1 VSQFYD
7 ELTAEIQEF
16 IREQPVF
23 FTATA
28 PAEGRINL
36 SPKGMDTFR
45 ILDERTVAYLDITG
59 SGNETATHLREN
71 GRITLMFCSFGPVA
85 RIVRIYG
92 NGRVVRPCDA
102 QWNELHRHFPAY
114 PGERQIM
121 KIAVGSAMT
130 SCGYGVPRM
139 KLVAR
144 RDTLEDYWIKKGPG
158 AAEKYWGIHNL
169 RSIDG
174 LDSGILDPSDG
185 NSTPRGTA
193 ADRASKPHR
202 PQLVRPARDLRSR
215 KA

>member
-7 ELTAEIQEF
+7 ALTAEVQEF
-16 IREQPVF
+16 IRNQHVF

-59 SGNETATHLREN
+59 SGNETATHLRQN
-71 GRITLMFCSFGPVA
+71 GRITLMFCSFGSVA

-92 NGRVVRPCDA
+92 NGRVVRPRDA
-102 QWNELHRHFPAY
+102 QWDELHRHFPAY

-121 KIAVGSAMT
+121 VIAVDSAMT

-139 KLVAR
+139 KLVAP
-144 RDTLEDYWIKKGPG
+144 RDTLEEYWIKKGPG
-158 AAEKYWGIHNL
+158 AAEKYWGVHNVH
-169 RSIDG
+169 SIDG
-174 LDSGILDPSDG
+174 IDSGILDPVDG
-185 NSTPRGTA
+185 NSKPRGA
-193 ADRASKPHR
+193 AAGNS
-202 PQLVRPARDLRSR
+202 SR
-215 KA
+215 TVDNSRRQT